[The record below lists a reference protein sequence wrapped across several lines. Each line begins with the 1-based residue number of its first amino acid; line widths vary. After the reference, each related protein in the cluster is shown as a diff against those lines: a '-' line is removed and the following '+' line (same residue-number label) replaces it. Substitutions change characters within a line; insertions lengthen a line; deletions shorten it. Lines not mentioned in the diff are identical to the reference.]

1 MTLRHPVLIVWVYQS
16 DCGYDKIYTQSDPY
30 TDTINSVIV
39 SHIDLIVDLIVGRHV
54 TIYSV
59 GISIL
64 LWVQGGEDP

>member
-1 MTLRHPVLIVWVYQS
+1 MIE
-16 DCGYDKIYTQSDPY
+16 IYTQSDPY